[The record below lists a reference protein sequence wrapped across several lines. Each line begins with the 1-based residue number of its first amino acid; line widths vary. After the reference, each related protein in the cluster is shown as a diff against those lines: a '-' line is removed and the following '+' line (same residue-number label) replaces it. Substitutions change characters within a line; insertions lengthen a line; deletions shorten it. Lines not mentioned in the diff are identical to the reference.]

1 LSAADKG
8 VEEARNRLLRR
19 ADWRFLLPDASPART
34 VCFVDGELSGATE
47 LISHRVLEAEA
58 LANCNCELAVA
69 VDADAATLRS
79 AWAALRPGGVCYTE
93 WSRAGVWGTS
103 AVRQR
108 LSGAGFESVTCFA
121 PWPRPVRRLPSAWVP
136 LEAAGP
142 LRHLV
147 TRGAAGRSWARRFL
161 EGLRRAAWIVRT
173 RLGQGSPIC
182 AVARKPSTEAAHHP
196 GGEPAPQP
204 ELLEEIRHRWEGWGL
219 GPRPS
224 TLSWILLT
232 SGRRSINKVVRLVFA
247 GSDRPRLVLKMPRV
261 AEAAAGLAR
270 EASVLRELQSSGREI
285 RGVPKLLFEGVRAGV
300 PTIVETALPGVPLP
314 TRLRRETYRDLAL
327 LGTDWLVAF
336 AGQAE
341 AHPPTAWHS
350 RLIDTT
356 VGTFEA
362 SFGGVVDPGLV
373 RESAAVLATLGPLP
387 IVCEQRD
394 FSPWNLLI
402 SSEEELQVLDW
413 ESAEPQGLPVM
424 DLVYFTSHL
433 AFYLAGARTPE
444 RCRECYRET
453 LWASTFTGAVRQ
465 ECQERYAERVGVRA
479 ADIAPLRLLC
489 WMVHSRSEYRRFAAD
504 IGGVPQ
510 PTQLR
515 QSLFLSL
522 WEEELQDLLQTGPLG
537 PSRGRGIQP
546 PRRELERGGS
556 AHGLVK

>member
-1 LSAADKG
+1 MSAANKSA
-8 VEEARNRLLRR
+8 EEVRNQLLRR

-34 VCFVDGELSGATE
+34 VCFVDGELARVTE

-58 LANCNCELAVA
+58 VANGNCDLAIA
-69 VDADAATLRS
+69 VDAGAATLRS

-93 WSRAGVWGTS
+93 WSRAGVWGTRG
-103 AVRQR
+103 VRRR
-108 LSGAGFESVTCFA
+108 LSGAGFETVTCFA
-121 PWPRPVRRLPSAWVP
+121 PWPRPLRRLPSAWVP
-136 LEAAGP
+136 LEAAVP

-147 TRGAAGRSWARRFL
+147 TMGGAGRSWAQRLL
-161 EGLRRAAWIVRT
+161 EGLRRTAWIVRT
-173 RLGQGSPIC
+173 RFGLGSPIC

-196 GGEPAPQP
+196 AEDPAAQP

-224 TLSWILLT
+224 TLSWLLLT
-232 SGRRSINKVVRLVFA
+232 SGKRSINKVVRLVFA

-270 EASVLRELQSSGREI
+270 EASVLRELQSSGQEI
-285 RGVPKLLFEGVRAGV
+285 RGVPRLLFEGVRAGV
-300 PTIVETALPGVPLP
+300 PTILETALPGVPLP
-314 TRLRRETYRDLAL
+314 RRLCRETYRDLAL

-341 AHPPTAWHS
+341 ALPPAVWHN
-350 RLIDTT
+350 RLVDT
-356 VGTFEA
+356 VVRTFEA
-362 SFGGVVDPGLV
+362 SFGSVVDPELL
-373 RESAAVLATLGPLP
+373 RESAAILGTLGPLP

-402 SSEEELQVLDW
+402 NSEQELQVLDW

-433 AFYLAGARTPE
+433 AFYVAGAHTPE
-444 RCRECYRET
+444 CWRECYRET
-453 LWASTFTGAVRQ
+453 LQPSTFTGAVGQ

-510 PTQLR
+510 PAQLR
-515 QSLFLSL
+515 RSLFMSL
-522 WEEELQDLLQTGPLG
+522 WEEELRSLLQTDSLG
-537 PSRGRGIQP
+537 SSRLRGNQP
-546 PRRELERGGS
+546 AVVAS
-556 AHGLVK
+556 ASRKLLH